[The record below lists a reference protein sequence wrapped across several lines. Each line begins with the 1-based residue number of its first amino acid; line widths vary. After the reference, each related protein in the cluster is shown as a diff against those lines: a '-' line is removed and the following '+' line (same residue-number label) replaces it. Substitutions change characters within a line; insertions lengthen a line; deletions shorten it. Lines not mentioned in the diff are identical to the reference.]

1 MTLPNY
7 TVSRTTSLEARAYWE
22 SAGAEDVSW
31 VFINGFLE
39 SPLFAEVTTPRYM
52 DFALP
57 DGETAAVEIQD
68 IDDDGDLVPWPIT
81 VRPNTLPTIT
91 WNSVADAVEY
101 RIYQQEGA
109 SGSETLIATVEDME
123 DIIYDIE
130 LDEEDEL
137 NGAGGVWHFFR
148 VESVD
153 QYENESTRTQ
163 WAYWA
168 YDTPAGITNLTVSDG
183 SGSGLFDIE
192 IEE

>member
-1 MTLPNY
+1 
-7 TVSRTTSLEARAYWE
+7 
-22 SAGAEDVSW
+22 
-31 VFINGFLE
+31 
-39 SPLFAEVTTPRYM
+39 
-52 DFALP
+52 
-57 DGETAAVEIQD
+57 
-68 IDDDGDLVPWPIT
+68 
-81 VRPNTLPTIT
+81 
-91 WNSVADAVEY
+91 
-101 RIYQQEGA
+101 
-109 SGSETLIATVEDME
+109 ME